1 MKVLVFGANGK
12 TGEKVVEAALRKGHH
27 VTVFVR
33 DAGKIGADSTLM
45 DRRVDIATGDAT
57 NPTDVRKA
65 MLGQEAVI
73 DAIGGASPYKDT
85 ELERSAVHA
94 ILGCMEE
101 AGVKRLVVVSM
112 MGIGDSVEEAP
123 FWYRRL
129 MMPTFLRGATK
140 DKTAMEEEVKAHGVE
155 FVIARP
161 PLLTDGEAT
170 GSVKVIE
177 QGETGHKIT
186 RADLAEWMVAQLGS
200 DAFVGQAVTVVNS

>member
-12 TGEKVVEAALRKGHH
+12 TGEKVVEAALAKGHQ

-33 DAGKIGADSTLM
+33 DAGKVTDG
-45 DRRVDIATGDAT
+45 RVDIATGDAT

-73 DAIGGASPYKDT
+73 DAIGGATPYKDT
-85 ELERSAVHA
+85 ELESSAAHA

-101 AGVKRLVVVSM
+101 AGTKRLVVVSM
-112 MGIGDSVEEAP
+112 MGIGDSIDETPV
-123 FWYRRL
+123 WYKYL

-140 DKTAMEEEVKAHGVE
+140 DKTAMEAEVKAHGVE

-161 PLLTDGEAT
+161 PLLTDGDAT
-170 GSVKVIE
+170 GSVRVIG

-186 RADLAEWMVAQLGS
+186 RADLAEWMVEQLES
-200 DAFVGQAVTVVNS
+200 DAYVGQAVTVVNS